1 MKKFTINFALLIV
14 LVSLVFQYI
23 SSSEQLTN
31 TVVSVTGSI
40 KDEVS
45 KKSIT
50 AEIKVFDNTGK
61 KINSTKSMAHED
73 GYYFVTSLFPG
84 KTYTLVISAPNYLSE
99 NISVSIPNTD
109 KYLEVSRDFNLK
121 PLEKNIQIPL
131 VVSPFEYNKSK
142 LRFGSAV
149 ALESLA
155 NTLRNNPNVKFTIL
169 AYPDSDANTEENKKL
184 TQSRADAL
192 KDYFIIQGIE
202 PSRIQIK
209 ESGQTDP
216 KLPPPVEKRAKGKNY
231 IGSTYIVINDF

>member
-1 MKKFTINFALLIV
+1 MKKFTLNFVMILI
-14 LVSLVFQYI
+14 LISFTANSNSLFGQ
-23 SSSEQLTN
+23 QTN

-61 KINSTKSMAHED
+61 KINSTKSMAHEE

-84 KTYTLVISAPNYLSE
+84 KSYTLEISAPNYLTE
-99 NISVSIPNTD
+99 NLSVSIPNTD

-121 PLEKNIQIPL
+121 PLEKNIHIPL

-142 LRFGSAV
+142 LRFGSVV
-149 ALESLA
+149 ALENLA

-169 AYPDSDANTEENKKL
+169 SYPDSDANTEENKKL
-184 TQSRADAL
+184 TAMRADAL
-192 KDYFIIQGIE
+192 KDYFIVQGIE
-202 PSRIQIK
+202 ATRIQIK

-216 KLPPPVEKRAKGKNY
+216 KLPPPAEKRAKGKKY